1 MMRRQF
7 PRAAAMLLPL
17 MLPAAALADAPA
29 PMAMAAAAPVCTAP
43 VAPAGALAP
52 WAAPTALTASGDPG
66 RLAPLAIGQA
76 ANLTLLPTPAVKY
89 ALRPEKPGGSVSYGG
104 LIVISAPQA
113 GIYRVALSSGA
124 WIDVLKGGKALT
136 SVAHGH
142 GPDCT
147 GVRKMVDFALQP
159 GQYTIQI
166 AASGTPAIK
175 VLVALLP

>member
-7 PRAAAMLLPL
+7 PKAAATLLPL
-17 MLPAAALADAPA
+17 MLPAAVLAHEPA
-29 PMAMAAAAPVCTAP
+29 PMASAAPACTAP
-43 VAPAGALAP
+43 VAPTGALAP

-66 RLAPLAIGQA
+66 RLAPVAIGQA
-76 ANLTLLPTPAVKY
+76 VNLTLLPTPEVKY

-104 LIVISAPQA
+104 MIVISAPQA
-113 GIYRVALSSGA
+113 GTYRVALGSGA
-124 WIDVLKGGKALT
+124 WIDVLKGGTALA
-136 SVAHGH
+136 SIAHGH

-166 AASGTPAIK
+166 AASATPQIK
-175 VLVALLP
+175 LLVARLPGS